1 LTRHTTDTLLFFFCH
16 LYIFENLPRDTNVI
30 VYIRYQFLFQVC
42 FLFLL

>member
-1 LTRHTTDTLLFFFCH
+1 MQML
-16 LYIFENLPRDTNVI
+16 I